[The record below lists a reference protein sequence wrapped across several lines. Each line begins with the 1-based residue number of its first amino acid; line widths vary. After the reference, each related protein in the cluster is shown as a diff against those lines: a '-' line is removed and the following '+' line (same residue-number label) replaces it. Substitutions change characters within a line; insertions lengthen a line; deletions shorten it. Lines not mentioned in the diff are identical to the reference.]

1 MKKLLSMLLCAAF
14 LCTLC
19 LTGVAEEDG
28 KLILGT
34 TLGWPPFEEVDDQGN
49 AIGFDIDIGRLIA
62 EKLGMELAVE
72 DINFD
77 GLLMALDDGKVDM
90 VLAAM
95 TITDERAQQVNFSA
109 PYFEAS
115 QQVVMRKDAEPI
127 TALEQ
132 LPEKLVAAYQG
143 TTGHLMCEEMG
154 MVAGDKLAI
163 FNSLADCVM
172 ELLAGRVDAV
182 VMDTVPAPIY
192 VAQHADELMIVE
204 GLEIPVENYGIAIKK
219 ENTEL
224 LEKVDAALAEIMT
237 SEEYQ
242 ALLDKYF
249 GA

>member
-1 MKKLLSMLLCAAF
+1 
-14 LCTLC
+14 
-19 LTGVAEEDG
+19 
-28 KLILGT
+28 
-34 TLGWPPFEEVDDQGN
+34 
-49 AIGFDIDIGRLIA
+49 
-62 EKLGMELAVE
+62 
-72 DINFD
+72 
-77 GLLMALDDGKVDM
+77 
-90 VLAAM
+90 
-95 TITDERAQQVNFSA
+95 
-109 PYFEAS
+109 
-115 QQVVMRKDAEPI
+115 MRKDAEPI

-182 VMDTVPAPIY
+182 VMDTVPAQIY

>member
-1 MKKLLSMLLCAAF
+1 MTDTGESLSAA
-14 LCTLC
+14 
-19 LTGVAEEDG
+19 
-28 KLILGT
+28 
-34 TLGWPPFEEVDDQGN
+34 
-49 AIGFDIDIGRLIA
+49 
-62 EKLGMELAVE
+62 
-72 DINFD
+72 
-77 GLLMALDDGKVDM
+77 
-90 VLAAM
+90 
-95 TITDERAQQVNFSA
+95 
-109 PYFEAS
+109 Y
-115 QQVVMRKDAEPI
+115 
-127 TALEQ
+127 TALIGEIFGAHAPRFVPGEGPQ
-132 LPEKLVAAYQG
+132 RAR
-143 TTGHLMCEEMG
+143 LMLIGEAPGEEMG

-182 VMDTVPAPIY
+182 VMDTVPAQIY

-224 LEKVDAALAEIMT
+224 LEKVDAALAEIMA